1 MNGNR
6 LTKGSNCKQLLIKNG
21 SDKNKPLINK
31 YFLLLCSFKN
41 SFIFSKNKTLDK
53 LKKI

>member
-21 SDKNKPLINK
+21 IERNKPLINK
-31 YFLLLCSFKN
+31 DLFLLCSFKN